1 MSKREIVEIRLGRK
15 SDGSIARDAAFMVF
29 ADDPDRAAK
38 GRDYT
43 RKTWEWA
50 PTHLLGRNMR
60 CVAETDVEPARCIS
74 RITGST
80 LTACW
85 SAARCNVSC

>member
-38 GRDYT
+38 AATIPAKRGNGLR
-43 RKTWEWA
+43 
-50 PTHLLGRNMR
+50 PTYSD
-60 CVAETDVEPARCIS
+60 AT
-74 RITGST
+74 
-80 LTACW
+80 
-85 SAARCNVSC
+85 